1 MESNGTF
8 LACNSKSVQM
18 SLHFSSLILSK
29 SFVFLLSSPSF
40 ASPFSHLEVMQHL
53 ISVTERD
60 DRFFS
65 VDRVSCVGR
74 KGVLAG

>member
-8 LACNSKSVQM
+8 LSCNSKSVQM

-40 ASPFSHLEVMQHL
+40 ASEFSHLEAMQHL
-53 ISVTERD
+53 ISVTEMT
-60 DRFFS
+60 FFS